1 MDKDEFT
8 QVVKQFSQ
16 DDGDLLSTPK
26 FISQQ
31 SVGARKGY
39 NVQQWT
45 YEVDAVNELSAR
57 IRTRAYVRRNHPTVE
72 NIITPDITDVESTE
86 QGTFRDFFPE
96 TFQQQRY
103 TISVLVVK

>member
-1 MDKDEFT
+1 MDKDEFK

-16 DDGDLLSTPK
+16 DDNDLLSTPK

-31 SVGARKGY
+31 SVGARRGN
-39 NVQQWT
+39 NVQRWT
-45 YEVDAVNELSAR
+45 YEVDAVNELMAR
-57 IRTRAYVRRNHPTVE
+57 NRTRAYIRRTQPTVK
-72 NIITPDITDVESTE
+72 NIINPDITDVNATQ

>member
-1 MDKDEFT
+1 MDKDEFK
-8 QVVKQFSQ
+8 QAVKQFSQ

-31 SVGARKGY
+31 SVGARRGD
-39 NVQQWT
+39 NVQRWT
-45 YEVDAVNELSAR
+45 YEVDAVNELMAR
-57 IRTRAYVRRNHPTVE
+57 NRTRAYIRRMHPTVK
-72 NIITPDITDVESTE
+72 NIINPDISDVESTE